1 MPGPLP
7 GILLAVTSDEG
18 AEGLVI
24 GDRDAQLNERLSRE
38 LDAFNVAATGA
49 SDQRTLSV
57 KALDDSGEL
66 IGGVAGWTWGG
77 LCGLEMMWVRED
89 CRHQGWGS
97 RILGAAE
104 QEARRRGC
112 VRAVVSSFTFQAPGF
127 YRRHGYRETGRTLG
141 IPGGHDDVH
150 LFKAL
155 TEEAHLTHAP
165 APSGMGDPGTPEAAD
180 PRAVVARHLAAFN
193 AHDTD
198 GLLLTLATD
207 AVWNTGQD
215 TIRGH
220 QALAELFDP
229 GLWELQPSL
238 TVRSLLAE
246 GDVVAAE
253 LEEEL
258 TIDAQARRFV
268 IAGFFHIG
276 QGKIQSAKIFREG
289 SADID

>member
-1 MPGPLP
+1 MPDPRP
-7 GILLAVTSDEG
+7 GILRAVTSDEG
-18 AEGLVI
+18 PGNLVI
-24 GDRDAQLNERLSRE
+24 ADGDAQLNERLSRE
-38 LDAFNVAATGA
+38 LEAFNVAATGA

-57 KALDDSGEL
+57 KAMDSSGEL
-66 IGGVAGWTWGG
+66 IGGVSGWTWGG

-89 CRHQGWGS
+89 SRHRGWGS
-97 RILGAAE
+97 RILRAAE
-104 QEARRRGC
+104 EEARRRGC
-112 VRAVVSSFTFQAPGF
+112 DRVVVSSFTFQAPGF
-127 YRRHGYRETGRTLG
+127 YQRHGYRETGRTLG

-155 TEEAHLTHAP
+155 T
-165 APSGMGDPGTPEAAD
+165 GGPGSPDEAD
-180 PRAVVARHLAAFN
+180 PRAVVARHLIAFN
-193 AHDTD
+193 AHDTE
-198 GLLLTLATD
+198 GLLLTLAAD

-229 GLWELQPSL
+229 GLWELKPSL
-238 TVRSLLAE
+238 TVRSILAE

-258 TIDAQARRFV
+258 TIDAQVRRFV
-268 IAGFFHIG
+268 IAGLFYVR
-276 QGKIQSAKIFREG
+276 QGKIQAAKIFREG